1 MLAVPADVE
10 PEPRVD
16 KYGDLVTMGGTALN
30 DACPRGVLPTLV
42 EAAVAEALRNGFE
55 FCVHP
60 STGRLLSVLAGGVPA
75 DGLIGETGTGTGAGL
90 AWMVSANPTA
100 RFVSVEIDG
109 ARVAAARRVF
119 SDHPNVEIIHGD
131 AGELFERGPFDL
143 LVHDGGWGSGKS
155 DPRRIDPTAVLKP
168 NAVMTIDDYEP
179 MVEWPPMF
187 DGKPDTA
194 RFDWLSD
201 PRFVSTE
208 VSVAEHMAVLVC
220 RRRPPSA

>member
-1 MLAVPADVE
+1 M
-10 PEPRVD
+10 
-16 KYGDLVTMGGTALN
+16 YGALVTLGGTALN
-30 DACPRGVLPTLV
+30 GACPRGGLPTLV
-42 EAAVAEALRNGFE
+42 EKAVAEALRIGFD

-60 STGRLLSVLAGGVPA
+60 STGRLLSVLAGGVPD

-100 RFVSVEIDG
+100 RFISVERDG

-143 LVHDGGWGSGKS
+143 LVHDGGWGSGKA
-155 DPRRIDPTAVLKP
+155 DPRRIDPTVVLKP
-168 NAVMTIDDYEP
+168 NGVMTIDDYEP

-187 DGKPDTA
+187 EGNPDAA
-194 RFDWLSD
+194 RIDWLSD

-208 VSVAEHMAVLVC
+208 VTVAEHMAVLVC
-220 RRRPPSA
+220 RRRPPSR